1 MQCDLFQVTVC
12 LESYHLIILAGL
24 LSSHF
29 TFRHICCCFLPSMKE
44 QLLSALIEM
53 YWMLC
58 HIQYFLLQEIQLG
71 TPL

>member
-1 MQCDLFQVTVC
+1 MQCDLFQVIIC

-29 TFRHICCCFLPSMKE
+29 TFKHIFCFFLPSMKE

-53 YWMLC
+53 YWMLY
-58 HIQYFLLQEIQLG
+58 HTQYFLLQEIQLG